1 MKKLPACLVC
11 AGALL
16 TAMPASAQFAKPEDA
31 IKYRQSAMYVMGF
44 NANRL
49 GAMVNNKAPFD
60 AKIAAES
67 AANIE
72 YLSKLPWIGYVEGTG
87 SDKGKRTKAKP
98 VIWQQPDK
106 FRSASQK
113 MQEEAIKLNAVAR
126 SGDLEQIKSSFG
138 ALGRSCKACHDDF
151 REE

>member
-1 MKKLPACLVC
+1 MRKLSAYILG
-11 AGALL
+11 AGALVA
-16 TAMPASAQFAKPEDA
+16 AMPAAAQFAKPEDA

-44 NANRL
+44 NAGRL

-60 AKIAAES
+60 PKIAAES

-72 YLSKLPWIGYVEGTG
+72 YLSKLPFIGFVENTG
-87 SDKGKRTKAKP
+87 SDKGKTKAKP
-98 VIWQQPDK
+98 AVWQQSDK
-106 FRSASQK
+106 FRSAQQK
-113 MQEEAIKLNAVAR
+113 MQEEATKLNAVAK
-126 SGDLEQIKSSFG
+126 SGDLEQIKASFG